1 MSDKKIGILIL
12 GTFVAQLI
20 TIGVTLSFLEFIVL
34 KTLEY
39 LQLFLVFREY
49 YQHLLEVATKLQ

>member
-20 TIGVTLSFLEFIVL
+20 TIGVTPILSRIYSPEDFGIFAII
-34 KTLEY
+34 
-39 LQLFLVFREY
+39 
-49 YQHLLEVATKLQ
+49 